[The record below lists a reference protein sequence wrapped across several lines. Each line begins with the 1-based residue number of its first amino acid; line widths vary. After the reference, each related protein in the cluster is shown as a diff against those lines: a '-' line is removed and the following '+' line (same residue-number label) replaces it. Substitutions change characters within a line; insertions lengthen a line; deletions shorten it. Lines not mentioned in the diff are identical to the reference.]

1 MFNVQFVV
9 YPGGMMLHRFSF
21 DKIIYLSLNMKASM
35 SDSLSGYFSRLF
47 MVGGQSMVD

>member
-1 MFNVQFVV
+1 
-9 YPGGMMLHRFSF
+9 
-21 DKIIYLSLNMKASM
+21 LNMKASM